1 MCTSAPSDS
10 SPSPSSSDPRIP
22 GPRQTAAL
30 NLETLI
36 AASEACAYDV
46 TALAAHLGVSVR
58 HLQRLFARHLQCAP
72 RAWLREQRL
81 QAARRLLLG
90 APASVKE
97 VALKLSFRHPSQFC
111 RDFRVRFGCTPAELK
126 RSALDAGVAPMLQW
140 TPPPASCLPA
150 CPGSNGAP
158 HVD

>member
-1 MCTSAPSDS
+1 M
-10 SPSPSSSDPRIP
+10 
-22 GPRQTAAL
+22 
-30 NLETLI
+30 NLETLS
-36 AASEACAYDV
+36 AASEVCGYDV
-46 TALAAHLGVSVR
+46 TTLAAHLGVSVR

-126 RSALDAGVAPMLQW
+126 RSALDSSVASMIQW
-140 TPPPASCLPA
+140 TPASAPCRAAAGSGFATRRISLGSTA
-150 CPGSNGAP
+150 ASPGRPSRARAG
-158 HVD
+158 